1 MAESAPD
8 PAAFAA
14 LGERVRS
21 ALSDRGFRTPTEP
34 QRRAIGPIANGEHTL
49 VVAPTGT
56 GKTETAMLPVFDAL
70 DGTDRFG
77 IGALYVTPLRALNRD
92 MRDRLEWWGDRL
104 DLDVQV
110 RHGDTG
116 DYQRRQQATD
126 PPDVLVTTPESL
138 QAMLTGERMREAI
151 ADVSH
156 IVVDEVHEL
165 AASKRGAQLAVGL
178 ERVREVAGPSQRIG
192 LSATVGD
199 PDAVGAFL
207 TGDRGCR
214 VVAIDVGSRLVV
226 EVVQPDPTERDERLA
241 AAIGTDPETASHV
254 RVMADRVADNRGT
267 LVFVNT
273 RSTAEALA
281 ARFTRLADTDAGP
294 AVDVG
299 VHHGSL
305 AREAR
310 HDVEDAFKAGDLDGL
325 ICTSS
330 MELGIDVGH
339 VDHVVQYRSPREVRR
354 LLQRVGRA
362 GHRRDQES
370 RGTVVTDRP
379 EDTLEA
385 LAIGRRAHAGLVE
398 PAKIHH
404 GSRDTL
410 ANQIAG
416 LVMDFGD
423 IDAARAF
430 EILRRATPFA
440 DIDRET
446 VRAIVRQLADNDVVW
461 LDEGDDRISKRSG
474 TWQYFYENLSMIPD
488 EATYDVRDQTAGRQV
503 GTLDEEFVRQTTPGT
518 TFVQQGR
525 LWRVA
530 EIDDDSETVTVTP
543 IEDPGGDV
551 PAWTGQEIPVPEP
564 VAREVGEMRRIVTD
578 QFAAGGSTPSIAADL
593 ADRYPADS
601 ATIERAI
608 ADLREQPSP
617 VPTDETVT
625 IEGSGREVSIVAH
638 LGHLGA
644 AALGRVVAALL
655 GQQTGSSIGMDADP
669 YRIDLE
675 LPPRADATDVRRVLE
690 ETDPDH
696 VRPLLELSV
705 EGADALAFRL
715 QTVARTFGALKDWRT
730 SGSARIGGDRLH
742 DAFADTPI
750 YEEAIREFF
759 HEELDADAAAATL
772 EAIQSGERDLAI
784 VRERTP
790 IGTAGR
796 EGYSEFLRPEE
807 ADADVIETLKD
818 RIAEDEIRLF
828 CVHCEDFERR
838 KPVKRVRDQP
848 ECPRCGSTRIAACN
862 PWDEAT
868 PAAVRATDKDDEQQ
882 RATRQAFRRADLV
895 QSHGKRAVIAL
906 AGRGVGP
913 EHAARIINNWR
924 EDEDA
929 FYRDI
934 LEREREYARTK
945 SFWD

>member
-1 MAESAPD
+1 SAPD

-14 LGERVRS
+14 LGERVRA
-21 ALSDRGFRTPTEP
+21 ALSDRGFTSPTEP
-34 QRRAIGPIANGEHTL
+34 QRKAIGPIASGQHTL

-70 DGTDRFG
+70 AGTDRFG

-92 MRDRLEWWGDRL
+92 MQERLEWWGDRL
-104 DLDVQV
+104 DLDIQV
-110 RHGDTG
+110 RHGDTS
-116 DYQRRQQATD
+116 DYRRRQQAID

-138 QAMLTGERMREAI
+138 QAMLTGERLREAL
-151 ADVSH
+151 ADLSH
-156 IVVDEVHEL
+156 VIVDEVHEL

-178 ERVREVAGPSQRIG
+178 ERLREVSGPNQRIG

-199 PDAVGAFL
+199 PDAVAAFL
-207 TGDRGCR
+207 TGDRGSR
-214 VVAIDVGSRLVV
+214 VVEISVGSRLAV
-226 EVVQPDPTERDERLA
+226 EVVQPDPTDRDEQIA
-241 AAIGTDPETASHV
+241 AALGTDPETASHV
-254 RVMADRVADNRGT
+254 RVMAERVADNRGT
-267 LVFVNT
+267 LIFVNT

-281 ARFTRLADTDAGP
+281 ARFARLADSEAGP
-294 AVDVG
+294 GVAVG

-362 GHRRDQES
+362 GHRRDRES

-416 LVMDFGD
+416 LVMDFGE
-423 IDAARAF
+423 IAAGEAYA
-430 EILRRATPFA
+430 ILARATPFA
-440 DIDRET
+440 DVEPAT
-446 VRAIVRQLADNDVVW
+446 VRAIVRQLARNNVVW
-461 LDEGDDRISKRSG
+461 LDEDDDRLSKRSG

-503 GTLDEEFVRQTTPGT
+503 GTLDEAFVRQSATPGT
-518 TFVQQGR
+518 TFVQSGR

-530 EIDDDSETVTVTP
+530 EVDDDRETVTVTP

-551 PAWTGQEIPVPEP
+551 PAWTGQEIPVPRA
-564 VAREVGEMRRIVTD
+564 VAQEVGELRRVVTD
-578 QFAAGGSTPSIAADL
+578 QYRAGGTSAAIAADL
-593 ADRYPADS
+593 ADRYPADP
-601 ATIERAI
+601 ATIECAI
-608 ADLREQPSP
+608 ADLAEQPKP
-617 VPTDETVT
+617 VPSDRTIT
-625 IEGSGREVSIVAH
+625 IEGSGREIAIVAH
-638 LGHLGA
+638 LGHLGS
-644 AALGRVVAALL
+644 AALGRIVAALL

-675 LPPRADATDVRRVLE
+675 LPPRADSSDVRRVLE

-705 EGADALAFRL
+705 EGADALSFRL
-715 QTVARTFGALKDWRT
+715 QSVARTFGALKDWRT

-742 DAFADTPI
+742 DAFAETPI

-759 HEELDADAAAATL
+759 HEELDAEAAADAL
-772 EAIQSGERDLAI
+772 GAIQSGERELAI
-784 VRERTP
+784 VGEHTP

-796 EGYSEFLRPEE
+796 DGYSEFLRPEE

-818 RIAEDEIRLF
+818 RLEEDEIRLF
-828 CVHCEDFERR
+828 CVHCKEFERR
-838 KPVKRVRDQP
+838 KPIKRVRDQP
-848 ECPRCGSTRIAACN
+848 ECPQCGSTRIAACN

-868 PAAVRATDKDDEQQ
+868 PPAVRADEKDDEQR
-882 RATRQAFRRADLV
+882 RATSQAFRRADLV
-895 QSHGKRAVIAL
+895 QSHGKHAVIAL

-913 EHAARIINNWR
+913 EYAARIINKWR
-924 EDEDA
+924 EDEDD